1 MKDFVFEAQALRW
14 SGTREGDAVLID
26 APAGSMGVPYNGR
39 EGWIESIDERSG
51 WIVVDFRLR
60 ESNEKARFR
69 ADELRVL

>member
-1 MKDFVFEAQALRW
+1 
-14 SGTREGDAVLID
+14 
-26 APAGSMGVPYNGR
+26 MGGPYNGR